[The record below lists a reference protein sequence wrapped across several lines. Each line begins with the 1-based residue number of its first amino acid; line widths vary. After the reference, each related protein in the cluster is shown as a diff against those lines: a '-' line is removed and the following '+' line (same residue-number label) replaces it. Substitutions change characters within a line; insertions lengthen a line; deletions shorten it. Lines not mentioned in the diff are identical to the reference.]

1 MNLLDIDY
9 IKEILKMKN
18 YVVLKDGNK
27 VFECDNKEEATR
39 YIVMNDYCLGL
50 VDEKLYC
57 NDVILYVK

>member
-1 MNLLDIDY
+1 
-9 IKEILKMKN
+9 MKN
-18 YVVLKDGNK
+18 YVVLKDGHK